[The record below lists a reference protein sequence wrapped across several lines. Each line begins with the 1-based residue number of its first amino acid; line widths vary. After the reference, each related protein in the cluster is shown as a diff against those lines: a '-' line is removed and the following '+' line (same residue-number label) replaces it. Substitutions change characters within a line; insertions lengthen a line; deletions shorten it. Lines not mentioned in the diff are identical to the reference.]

1 MRLSVHC
8 IGRSLSFLRQ
18 RLRWGRQGLGRGR
31 SNRPTGGRAR
41 TAYHEAGHAVAYLAY
56 GLDFDYVSI
65 MPEKIDGKSLNGVVR
80 RLSPVREIPRF
91 PQEVDLYVSRVI
103 SALYAGGIS
112 ASLFAGDHQS
122 SDASKGSD
130 YLKIKNLC
138 EKRDRW
144 RCPPIDGQRGDR
156 YLMERYQESYELIK
170 SHARLVEAIAQALL
184 SRQKLLYSE
193 VAELY
198 NAWKEEEGSLFEP
211 EDITKNGPDCING
224 LPSSICDEQP

>member
-8 IGRSLSFLRQ
+8 IGQSLSFLRQ
-18 RLRWGRQGLGRGR
+18 RLRCGRQGLGRGR

-80 RLSPVREIPRF
+80 RLSPVHEIPKL
-91 PQEVDLYVSRVI
+91 PEEVDRYVSRVI
-103 SALYAGGIS
+103 NALYAGGIS

-130 YLKIKNLC
+130 YLKIKDLC

-144 RCPPIDGQRGDR
+144 RCPFIEGPGGDR
-156 YLMERYQESYELIK
+156 YLEERYQESYELIK

-224 LPSSICDEQP
+224 SPSSICDELP

>member
-8 IGRSLSFLRQ
+8 IGWSLSFLRQ
-18 RLRWGRQGLGRGR
+18 RLRWGRRGLGRGR
-31 SNRPTGGRAR
+31 SNRPTEGRAR

-65 MPEKIDGKSLNGVVR
+65 MPENIDGKSLNGVVR
-80 RLSPVREIPRF
+80 RLSPVREIPKL

-112 ASLFAGDHQS
+112 ASLFAGES
-122 SDASKGSD
+122 LPSDASKGSD

-144 RCPPIDGQRGDR
+144 RCPPIDGPRGDQ
-156 YLMERYQESYELIK
+156 YLMERSQESYELIK

-198 NAWKEEEGSLFEP
+198 HAWKEEEGSLFEP
-211 EDITKNGPDCING
+211 EDITKNGSDRING
-224 LPSSICDEQP
+224 LPFSICDEQP

>member
-8 IGRSLSFLRQ
+8 IVRSLSFLRQ
-18 RLRWGRQGLGRGR
+18 LLRWGRQGLASGR
-31 SNRPTGGRAR
+31 SNRPTRGRAR
-41 TAYHEAGHAVAYLAY
+41 TAYHEAGHAVAYLEY
-56 GLDFDYVSI
+56 ELDFDYVSI
-65 MPEKIDGKSLNGVVR
+65 IPEKIDGKSLNGVVR

-144 RCPPIDGQRGDR
+144 KCLLIDGPRGDQ
-156 YLMERYQESYELIK
+156 YLKERYQESYELIK
-170 SHARLVEAIAQALL
+170 SNARLVEAIAQALL
-184 SRQKLLYSE
+184 SRQKLHHSE
-193 VAELY
+193 VADLY
-198 NAWKEEEGSLFEP
+198 HAWKEEKGGLVKP
-211 EDITKNGPDCING
+211 KDITKNGPDRING
-224 LPSSICDEQP
+224 LPSSICEKQP

>member
-31 SNRPTGGRAR
+31 SNQPTEGRAR
-41 TAYHEAGHAVAYLAY
+41 TAYHEAGHAVAYLEY

-80 RLSPVREIPRF
+80 RLSPVRELPRF
-91 PQEVDLYVSRVI
+91 SQEVDLYVSRVI
-103 SALYAGGIS
+103 NALYAGGIS
-112 ASLFAGDHQS
+112 AFLFAHGPLP
-122 SDASKGSD
+122 SDASMGSD
-130 YLKIKNLC
+130 YLKIKDLC
-138 EKRDRW
+138 EKRDCW
-144 RCPPIDGQRGDR
+144 RCPFIEGPGGDR
-156 YLMERYQESYELIK
+156 YLEERYQESYELIK

-198 NAWKEEEGSLFEP
+198 HAWKEEEGSLFEP
-211 EDITKNGPDCING
+211 EDITKNGPYPNNFK
-224 LPSSICDEQP
+224 